1 MLSSLCVVVFLIFL
15 LIFFPQRACEEAL
28 CGLQFFSSRNSTA
41 ENMAL
46 KRSTSVHQGKLDAT
60 GNDSAT
66 ATSSTSGN
74 LGFVP
79 QTKHSINIKGVLA
92 KKKKIGVEITTFKY

>member
-79 QTKHSINIKGVLA
+79 QTKHSIKGCFS
-92 KKKKIGVEITTFKY
+92 KKKKNWGGNNNL